1 MPSVLNGV
9 RVIDFGQY
17 IAGPLAAMLLA
28 DQGADVVR
36 VDPPGGPRWDT
47 PANATWNRGKR
58 SIVLNLKQ
66 PDDLAVATRLI
77 ASADVVIENFR
88 PGVME
93 RLGLGP
99 QAAARVNPRLIYCAM
114 PGFASD
120 DPRAQ
125 VRAFEGVVGA
135 ATATYRPPDH
145 GAERPVYTAIPIS
158 SNYAAFQAVVSIVM
172 ALLARQRDGV
182 GQWIEVPL
190 FDATFPSIGARA
202 MRVHDPAKIVPTPR
216 GVWSGCFEC
225 ADGRWV
231 QFSGSGNQNFR
242 EFVEAAGIT
251 DWDRE
256 GLTDIER
263 IMREPELCAEHLRR
277 ARELFKTR
285 TAQAWEDLVAKAG
298 SECAVCRTSAEW
310 FEHPHARA
318 SQMVIEV
325 DDPQYGKMLQPGVN
339 VRLSHTP
346 GAVRGPAPK
355 PDQHRA
361 EILAELEARPPQA
374 PAPAVAATM
383 RAALDGVRVLDL
395 CIILAGPTLGRT
407 LAEFGADVI
416 KIDNPTRG
424 GYVASHN
431 DVNRGKRSL
440 LLDLKSEAGRNVFW
454 RLLEGADVVAQNY
467 RAGKLEKLGLSY
479 EEVRRR
485 KPDIVYASLNAFGH
499 LGPWAARPGHEQFAQ
514 AATGMQRRFGGDGPP
529 MVQPNPINDYGTG
542 FMGAYAVALAL
553 LHRQRT
559 GEGQHVDTALAYTAM
574 MHQSP
579 FMQLYA
585 GKRWDEPSGQDKL
598 GSGPLHR
605 AYRARDG
612 WFFLGARPGEASRL
626 AAVEGLAGVAALSG
640 EALERALAQRIA
652 DDTVDAWV
660 ARLTGAGIGAQPCV
674 LDLDALMQDPL
685 VVSRELSL
693 TRAHDEIGP
702 VTTCGPAPRLS
713 RTPIRVGQPASKPG
727 ADAYDILAEVG
738 LTDGEVAALIDAGV
752 VRVDGVM
759 AG

>member
-1 MPSVLNGV
+1 MTSVLDGI

-17 IAGPLAAMLLA
+17 IAGPLAGMLLA
-28 DQGADVVR
+28 DQGADVIR
-36 VDPPGGPRWDT
+36 IDPPGGPVWHT

-58 SIVLNLKQ
+58 SITLNLKQ
-66 PDDLAVATRLI
+66 PGDLAIATQLI
-77 ASADVVIENFR
+77 GSADVVIENFR

-99 QAAARVNPRLIYCAM
+99 QAAMRVNPGLIYCSL

-135 ATATYRPPDH
+135 ATATYRPYTE
-145 GAERPVYTAIPIS
+145 GSERPVYTAIPIS
-158 SNYAAFQAVVSIVM
+158 SNYAAFQAVVGIVV

-202 MRVHDPAKIVPTPR
+202 MRVHDPAHVVPTPR
-216 GVWSGCFEC
+216 GVWGGGFEC

-231 QFSGSGNQNFR
+231 QFGGSGNQNFR
-242 EFVEAAGIT
+242 QFVEAAGIT
-251 DWDRE
+251 AWDAE

-263 IMREPELCAEHLRR
+263 IMHDQELFDKHRQR

-285 TAQAWEDLVAKAG
+285 TAQEWEDLVAEAG

-310 FEHPHARA
+310 FDHPQARE
-318 SQMVIEV
+318 SQMVVEV
-325 DDPQYGKMLQPGVN
+325 DDAQYGKMLQPGIN
-339 VRLSHTP
+339 VRLSRTS
-346 GAVRGPAPK
+346 GAVRWPAPK

-361 EILAELEARPPQA
+361 EILAELNAPPRHRMA
-374 PAPAVAATM
+374 PTPEDTV

-431 DVNRGKRSL
+431 DVNRGKRSI
-440 LLDLKSEAGRNVFW
+440 LLDLKSEAGRNIFW

-485 KPDIVYASLNAFGH
+485 KPDIIYASLNAFGH
-499 LGPWAARPGHEQFAQ
+499 LGPWAQRPGHEQFAQ

-529 MVQPNPINDYGTG
+529 TIQPNPINDYGTG

-553 LHRQRT
+553 WHRRRT

-579 FMQLYA
+579 FMQLYD
-585 GKRWDEPSGQDKL
+585 GKRWDEPSGQDRL

-612 WFFLGARPGEASRL
+612 WLFIGARQDEGRRL
-626 AAVEGLAGVAALSG
+626 AAVQGLTGVASLRG
-640 EALERALAQRIA
+640 GPLEQALEERFAG
-652 DDTVDAWV
+652 DSVDTWV
-660 ARLTGAGIGAQPCV
+660 ARLTKAGIGAHRYIGDV
-674 LDLDALMQDPL
+674 EALMADPW
-685 VVSRELSL
+685 VTAHALSL
-693 TRAHDEIGP
+693 TREHDEMGL

-713 RTPIRVGQPASKPG
+713 RTPIRVGQPAPKPG
-727 ADAYDILAEVG
+727 ADADAILKEVG
-738 LTDGEVAALIDAGV
+738 LSAGEIAALIEAGV
-752 VRVDGVM
+752 VRVDGVV

>member
-1 MPSVLNGV
+1 MSSVLDGV

-17 IAGPLAAMLLA
+17 IAGPLTGMLLA
-28 DQGADVVR
+28 DQGADVIR
-36 VDPPGGPRWDT
+36 LDPPGGPMWDT

-58 SIVLNLKQ
+58 SITLNLKQ
-66 PDDLAVATRLI
+66 PDELAVATRLI
-77 ASADVVIENFR
+77 ESADVVIENFR
-88 PGVME
+88 PGVMD

-99 QAAARVNPRLIYCAM
+99 QAALSLNPRLIYCSL
-114 PGFASD
+114 PGFAAD

-135 ATATYRPPDH
+135 ATATYRPQTP
-145 GAERPVYTAIPIS
+145 GADRPVYTAMPIS
-158 SNYAAFQAVVSIVM
+158 SNYAAFQAAVSIVM
-172 ALLARQRDGV
+172 ALFARRRDGV

-190 FDATFPSIGARA
+190 FDSTFPSIGARA
-202 MRVHDPAKIVPTPR
+202 MRVHDPAHIVPTSR
-216 GVWSGCFEC
+216 GVWSGGFEC
-225 ADGRWV
+225 AEGRWV

-251 DWDRE
+251 AWDQE

-263 IMREPELCAEHLRR
+263 IMRDPELFAAHLRR
-277 ARELFKTR
+277 ARELFKMR
-285 TAQAWEDLVAKAG
+285 TAQEWEDLVAEAG

-325 DDPQYGKMLQPGVN
+325 EDPQYGKMLQPGIN
-339 VRLSHTP
+339 VRLSRTP
-346 GAVRGPAPK
+346 GAVRWPAPK
-355 PDQHRA
+355 PDQHRT
-361 EILAELEARPPQA
+361 EILAELEARPPHA
-374 PAPAVAATM
+374 PPPALAATM
-383 RAALDGVRVLDL
+383 RAALEGVRVLDL

-440 LLDLKSEAGRNVFW
+440 LLDLKSEAGRDVFW
-454 RLLEGADVVAQNY
+454 RLLADADVVAQNY
-467 RAGKLEKLGLSY
+467 RAGKLDKLGLSY
-479 EEVRRR
+479 EHVRQR
-485 KPDIVYASLNAFGH
+485 KPHIIYASLNAFGH
-499 LGPWAARPGHEQFAQ
+499 LGPWAHRPGHEQFAQ
-514 AATGMQRRFGGDGPP
+514 AATGMQCRFGGNGQP

-574 MHQSP
+574 IHQSP
-579 FMQLYA
+579 FMQVYA
-585 GKRWDEPSGQDKL
+585 GKRWDEPGGQDRL

-605 AYRARDG
+605 AYQARNG
-612 WFFLGARPGEASRL
+612 WFFIGARLADLPRL
-626 AAVEGLAGVAALSG
+626 AAVDGLADIASLRG
-640 EALERALAQRIA
+640 EALEQGLAQRFA
-652 DDTVDAWV
+652 GDTVDTWV
-660 ARLTGAGIGAQPCV
+660 ARLTRAGIGAHRCIS
-674 LDLDALMQDPL
+674 DLEELMYDPY
-685 VVSRELSL
+685 VSAHELSL
-693 TRAHDEIGP
+693 TREHDEIGL

-713 RTPIRVGQPASKPG
+713 RTPIRVGRPAPKPG
-727 ADAYDILAEVG
+727 SDASEILTEIG
-738 LTDGEVAALIDAGV
+738 LGGRLEALIEAGL
-752 VRVDGVM
+752 VRVDGVA

>member
-1 MPSVLNGV
+1 MSSVLEGV

-17 IAGPLAAMLLA
+17 IAGPLAGMLLA
-28 DQGADVVR
+28 DQGADVIH
-36 VDPPGGPRWDT
+36 VDPPGGPMWET
-47 PANATWNRGKR
+47 PANATWHRGKR
-58 SIVLNLKQ
+58 SIILNLKEAG
-66 PDDLAVATRLI
+66 DLAIAKRLI
-77 ASADVVIENFR
+77 ESADVVIENFR
-88 PGVME
+88 PGVMD

-99 QAAARVNPRLIYCAM
+99 QAAMGVNPRVIYCSL

-120 DPRAQ
+120 DPRSQ

-135 ATATYRPPDH
+135 ATATYRPAD
-145 GAERPVYTAIPIS
+145 GNSDRPVYTGIPIS
-158 SNYAAFQAVVSIVM
+158 SNYAAFQAVVSIIM
-172 ALLARQRDGV
+172 ALFARRRDGL

-202 MRVHDPAKIVPTPR
+202 MRVHNPAHIAPTSR
-216 GVWSGCFEC
+216 GIWGGGFEC

-231 QFSGSGNQNFR
+231 QFGGSGNQNFR
-242 EFVEAAGIT
+242 HFVEAAGIT
-251 DWDRE
+251 AWDQE

-263 IMREPELCAEHLRR
+263 IMREPELFDKHLHR

-285 TAQAWEDLVAKAG
+285 TAQEWEDLVAKAG

-310 FEHPHARA
+310 FEHPHARD

-325 DDPQYGKMLQPGVN
+325 DDPQHGKMLQPGIN
-339 VRLSHTP
+339 VRLSRTP
-346 GAVRGPAPK
+346 GAVRWPAPR

-361 EILAELEARPPQA
+361 EILVGIEARPPTT
-374 PAPAVAATM
+374 PAPAMAETLQ
-383 RAALDGVRVLDL
+383 AALEGVRVLDL

-416 KIDNPTRG
+416 KIDNPARG

-440 LLDLKSEAGRNVFW
+440 LLDLKSEAGRDIFW
-454 RLLEGADVVAQNY
+454 RLLEDADVVAQNY

-479 EEVRRR
+479 EAVRRR
-485 KPDIVYASLNAFGH
+485 KPDIIYASLNAFGH
-499 LGPWAARPGHEQFAQ
+499 LGPWAQRPGHEQFAQ
-514 AATGMQRRFGGDGPP
+514 AATGMQRRFGGDGRP
-529 MVQPNPINDYGTG
+529 MIQPNPINDYGTG

-559 GEGQHVDTALAYTAM
+559 SEGQHVDTALAYTAM

-579 FMQLYA
+579 FMQSYA
-585 GKRWDEPSGQDKL
+585 GKRWDEPHGQDML

-612 WFFLGARPGEASRL
+612 WFFIGARQDEVSRL
-626 AAVEGLAGVAALSG
+626 ATVDGLTGMASLHG
-640 EALERALAQRIA
+640 EALEQRLAQRFA
-652 DDTVDAWV
+652 DDTVASWV
-660 ARLTGAGIGAQPCV
+660 ARLTRAGIGAHRYIG
-674 LDLDALMQDPL
+674 DLEELMQDSW
-685 VVSRELSL
+685 VRAHELSL
-693 TRAHDEIGP
+693 TREHDEMGL

-713 RTPIRVGQPASKPG
+713 STPIRVGRPAPKPG
-727 ADAYDILAEVG
+727 SDGPAILAEIG
-738 LTDGEVAALIDAGV
+738 LGDRVEALIDAGV
-752 VRVDGVM
+752 IRVDGVK